1 MGYRM
6 ALSFKNNKRD
16 NDLLEVINSKRD
28 KSNFIKDAIE
38 FFIKY
43 ENVMFAKQPNFVGV
57 DINNKIEDFDKEE
70 EKEIEIEKVN
80 INAALT
86 FMSKDD

>member
-1 MGYRM
+1 MGHKM

-16 NDLLEVINSKRD
+16 NDLLKVINKQRD

-43 ENVMFAKQPNFVGV
+43 GKSNISE
-57 DINNKIEDFDKEE
+57 INIEKNQNKIINENQDNKKEN
-70 EKEIEIEKVN
+70 IKV
-80 INAALT
+80 ALQ
-86 FMSKDD
+86 FMKLDDD

>member
-16 NDLLEVINSKRD
+16 IDLLEVINSKRD

-43 ENVMFAKQPNFVGV
+43 ENSTLPSK
-57 DINNKIEDFDKEE
+57 INNIDITDSDIEQPKET
-70 EKEIEIEKVN
+70 VN
-80 INAALT
+80 VSSALT
-86 FMSKDD
+86 FMKADEDDDE

>member
-43 ENVMFAKQPNFVGV
+43 ENVMFTKQPNFVGV

-70 EKEIEIEKVN
+70 EKEIEKVN